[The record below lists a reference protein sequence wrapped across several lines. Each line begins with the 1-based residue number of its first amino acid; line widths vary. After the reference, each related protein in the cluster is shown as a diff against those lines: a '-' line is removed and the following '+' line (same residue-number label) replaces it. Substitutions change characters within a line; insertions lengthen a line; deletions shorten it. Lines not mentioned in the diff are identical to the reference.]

1 MATVESRAQRGFRR
15 TDLPDPVYWLWRRLT
30 SVRFAL
36 ILISLVAFLAL
47 VAVIIPQVPPQ
58 LAGTRVG
65 IDQHVDAQ
73 RDTWGP
79 VTDVLAEFPW
89 FYDAKGGVFNLFSQP
104 YWYALVAL
112 LALAITVCTV
122 SRFPPIWRTLRRPQV
137 RVNDKYFE
145 RARHR
150 FEFVTPADPAA
161 LAAVLRR
168 HRFRLHS
175 EERNGALYLFADR
188 FQWVQLATF
197 VSHLALIMLVL
208 GSVTTKLA
216 GEEYQFWLAEG
227 QSRPLFATAGD
238 RQQIQIVADDVIAKF
253 DENGRALDFRS
264 TVRVTSG
271 GREVAAGDVT
281 VNGPLSGAGYR
292 VHQAAFWENGA
303 ALEIRNAQSGQVLY
317 SEALFLSDRFDGPR
331 VRITDAQSGA
341 PIAEEVI
348 QLPQPL
354 RDLPGSGY
362 QVIPLAGDRSLALAL
377 IPDAAGLLQFHYA
390 VVPLALD
397 RLPAQLDSAALHLA
411 QPQPLAPR
419 IRIYET
425 ATGRLLG
432 DDVIALTERPFQGEE
447 SALLGFIPLS
457 ETETL
462 AVGFDLVGGARRF
475 FYFDLGDESRRGLLE
490 PGGRATLGAVQL
502 EYVGEAVDRSQYGSL
517 QPGEEQRIGSILL
530 TYGGTEPV
538 FYTIPPDLPGAQG
551 GALILME
558 RFGRQSI
565 ADTFDARGGEN
576 VALTRGSAPAAGN
589 GRAADR
595 PARLGIGL
603 GGAQPRFD
611 LSEGESRTVGD
622 YTYTFL
628 GPREFTGLNVRRDP
642 GALIFWIAI
651 GLGVAALV
659 VTFFVPRRRIWA
671 KITPE
676 RTYLAGLA
684 GHAVNLRREMAR
696 YAREAGAPVAT
707 PAADDWGDE

>member
-15 TDLPDPVYWLWRRLT
+15 TDLPDPIYWLWRRLT

-36 ILISLVAFLAL
+36 ILIGLVAFFAF

-58 LAGTRVG
+58 LAGTRVR

-73 RDTWGP
+73 RGTWGP

-89 FYDAKGGVFNLFSQP
+89 FYDAQGGVFNLFSQP
-104 YWYALVAL
+104 YWYALVTL
-112 LALAITVCTV
+112 LALSITVCAV
-122 SRFPPIWRTLRRPQV
+122 SRFPPIWRTLHRPQV
-137 RVNDKYFE
+137 RVGDKYFE

-150 FEFVTPADPAA
+150 FDFATPTDPAA

-168 HRFRLHS
+168 HRFRVHGK
-175 EERNGALYLFADR
+175 ERDGALYLFADR

-208 GSVTTKLA
+208 GSLLTKWG
-216 GEEYQFWLAEG
+216 GEEFQFWLAEG

-238 RQQIQIVADDVIAKF
+238 REQIQIVADDVIAKF

-264 TVRVTSG
+264 TIRVASG
-271 GREVAAGDVT
+271 GQVVAAGDVT

-303 ALEIRNAQSGQVLY
+303 ALEIRDAQSGQVLY

-331 VRITDAQSGA
+331 VHITDEESGA
-341 PIAEEVI
+341 PIAEEVV
-348 QLPQPL
+348 QLPQSL
-354 RDLPGSGY
+354 GDIPGSGY
-362 QVIPLAGDRSLALAL
+362 QVIPLGGDRSLALAL
-377 IPDAAGLLQFHYA
+377 IPDADGVLQFYYA
-390 VVPLALD
+390 VVPLALN
-397 RLPAQLDSAALHLA
+397 RLPAQLDSAALHFA
-411 QPQPLAPR
+411 QPQPIAPH
-419 IRIYET
+419 IRIYDATT
-425 ATGRLLG
+425 ARLLG
-432 DDVIALTERPFQGEE
+432 DEVIALTERPIQGEE

-462 AVGFDLVGGARRF
+462 AVGFDLTNGPRRF
-475 FYFDLGDESRRGLLE
+475 FYFDLADASQRGLLE

-538 FYTIPPDLPGAQG
+538 FYTIAPELPGAQDN
-551 GALILME
+551 ALVLME

-565 ADTFDARGGEN
+565 AETFDARGGEN
-576 VALTRGSAPAAGN
+576 VALTQGSATPAGSGVAG
-589 GRAADR
+589 R

-651 GLGVAALV
+651 GLGVAALA

-684 GHAVNLRREMAR
+684 GHAVNLRQEMAR
-696 YAREAGAPVAT
+696 YARETGASVAA
-707 PAADDWGDE
+707 PAADDWSDE